1 MAAPNL
7 PFLYERDTV
16 SRELTQESAVKP
28 IVQLTA
34 KAAEELK
41 IYLGKQGKP
50 NAALR
55 IFVTAGGCSGL
66 SYGMVVDDKI
76 TEDDY
81 VIESDGAKVA
91 VDRSSAPFIAGSVID
106 YKAEKLMGGG
116 FVVSNPNAVS
126 TCGCGESFKTA

>member
-1 MAAPNL
+1 M
-7 PFLYERDTV
+7 
-16 SRELTQESAVKP
+16 KP
-28 IVQLTA
+28 IVELTER
-34 KAAEELK
+34 AAIELK
-41 IYLGKQGKP
+41 VYLDKQGKS

-66 SYGMVVDDKI
+66 SYGMVVDEKL
-76 TEDDY
+76 TEDDF
-81 VIESDGAKVA
+81 VINVDGAKVV
-91 VDRSSAPFIAGSVID
+91 VDRSSAPFIAGSTID